1 MTYTGTPTLL
11 RDRPEIL
18 LLLTVI
24 LAAASGPFFGA
35 FVGAAAIAGGVAAIC
50 MNAWHRRH
58 PSVLPS
64 PSHTRV
70 PEINFSSVTVGG
82 DVGGLIVVA
91 GSVAIVIAG
100 LPGVRVY
107 LLGAVA
113 TGLLFAAVLFAWRG
127 RRPALPHSGPALNRL

>member
-1 MTYTGTPTLL
+1 
-11 RDRPEIL
+11 
-18 LLLTVI
+18 VI

-35 FVGAAAIAGGVAAIC
+35 FAGAAAIAGGVAAMC
-50 MNAWHRRH
+50 MNAWHTRH

-64 PSHTRV
+64 PSHARV

-100 LPGVRVY
+100 LPGVRWY

-113 TGLLFAAVLFAWRG
+113 TGLLFAAVLVAWRG
-127 RRPALPHSGPALNRL
+127 RRPALPRSGPALNRL

>member
-18 LLLTVI
+18 LLLTGI
-24 LAAASGPFFGA
+24 LAAASGPFFGV
-35 FVGAAAIAGGVAAIC
+35 FVGAAAIAGGVAAVC
-50 MNAWHRRH
+50 MNAWHVRH

-64 PSHTRV
+64 PSRARV

-82 DVGGLIVVA
+82 DIGGLIVVA

-100 LPGVRVY
+100 LPGVRWY

-113 TGLLFAAVLFAWRG
+113 TGLLFAAALFAWRG
-127 RRPALPHSGPALNRL
+127 LHPARHRGPALNRL

>member
-1 MTYTGTPTLL
+1 MTYTGTPILL

-24 LAAASGPFFGA
+24 LAAASGPFFGG
-35 FVGAAAIAGGVAAIC
+35 FVGAAAIAGGVAALC
-50 MNAWHRRH
+50 MNAWHTRH

-64 PSHTRV
+64 PARTRV

-82 DVGGLIVVA
+82 DVGGLLVVA

-100 LPGVRVY
+100 LPGVRWY

-113 TGLLFAAVLFAWRG
+113 TGLLFAAALAAWRG
-127 RRPALPHSGPALNRL
+127 LRPTRPRSGPAFNRL